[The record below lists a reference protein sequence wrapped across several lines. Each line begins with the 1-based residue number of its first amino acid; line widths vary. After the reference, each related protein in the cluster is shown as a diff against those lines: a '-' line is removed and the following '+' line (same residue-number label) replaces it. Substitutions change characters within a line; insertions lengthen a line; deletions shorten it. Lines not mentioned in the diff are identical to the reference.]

1 MIELRRTL
9 CLLVASVSIVS
20 LGVAGCTQKTATNVQ
35 TSQIESEVQTPE
47 SKLDVPYLPTPKEV
61 VAEMLELAD
70 VKGDDVLYDLGCGD
84 GRVVIA
90 AAQKFGTRGVGVDI
104 DPQRIKEANEN
115 AQKAGV
121 RDRVK
126 FLQQDLFQTDLSEA
140 TVVMLY
146 LLPDI
151 NLKLRPKLLQE
162 LKPGTR
168 IVSHDFDMGEW
179 KPQRVVQVQG
189 PQRENTL
196 YYEDG
201 KTMIVRG
208 PQREHTL
215 YYWVVPENVPDSLQ

>member
-1 MIELRRTL
+1 MIQLRRTL
-9 CLLVASVSIVS
+9 CLLVASVSVVN
-20 LGVAGCTQKTATNVQ
+20 LGVGGCTQKAETNFQ
-35 TSQIESEVQTPE
+35 TPQPETEVQTPQLQ
-47 SKLDVPYLPTPKEV
+47 LDVPYLPTPKEV
-61 VAEMLELAD
+61 VAEMLELAK

-84 GRVVIA
+84 GRVLIM
-90 AAQKFGTRGVGVDI
+90 AAQKFGTRGVGVDV

-115 AQKAGV
+115 ARKAGV
-121 RDRVK
+121 TDRVK
-126 FLQQDLFQTDLSEA
+126 FLQQDLFQTDISSA
-140 TVVMLY
+140 TVVTIY

-196 YYEDG
+196 YYENG
-201 KTMIVRG
+201 KTMMVRG

-215 YYWVVPENVPDSLQ
+215 YYWVVPEDVPDSL